1 METLPHQEIPEILY
15 LDKGWSL
22 TEQGFARIV
31 DLLNTQGAPRSI
43 LEFGSGRSTVRFSLT
58 FPQASILSLESD
70 RLEFLEAQRLAHQF
84 GRENAITLRHCPL
97 APHAYGDGEIA
108 SYQSEPLVCERRFDC
123 VIIDG
128 PPFYILRG
136 REICLYESYSS
147 LEIGGL
153 VILDDFSRKAEQTIV
168 ANWLSVYPGSFAPPR
183 VLDSRHGIAVLQ
195 KVKSVAP
202 NWQSET
208 LKADRQKVAARRR
221 RIRDALVHLDDNA
234 WLVLLNHLYPNDAAS
249 PNRSAGMMK
258 AIRDAHGVSQEQIR
272 EALTSDAMLPDT
284 DRQLLV
290 DNCFKILENEI
301 ME

>member
-1 METLPHQEIPEILY
+1 MATLPYQEIPEILN

-22 TEQGFARIV
+22 TEQGFALIV
-31 DLLNTQGAPRSI
+31 DLLNSSGAPRSI
-43 LEFGSGRSTVRFSLT
+43 LEFGSGRSTVRLSLT
-58 FPQASILSLESD
+58 FPEASVLSLESD
-70 RLEFLEAQRLAHQF
+70 QLEFVEAQRLVRQF
-84 GRENAITLRHCPL
+84 VCENAITLRHCPL
-97 APHAYGDGEIA
+97 ASHAYGDGEIA
-108 SYQSEPLVCERRFDC
+108 SYQSEPLVREGRFDC

-136 REICLYESYSS
+136 REICLYESYCS

-153 VILDDFSRKAEQTIV
+153 VILDDFYRKAEQTIV
-168 ANWLSVYPGSFAPPR
+168 SNWLSVYPGSFAPAQ
-183 VLDSRHGIAVLQ
+183 VLDSRHGIVALQ
-195 KVKSVAP
+195 KIKSVAP

-208 LKADRQKVAARRR
+208 LKADRQKVAARRQ
-221 RIRDALVHLDDNA
+221 RIRDALVHLDDHA

-272 EALTSDAMLPDT
+272 EALNRDGTLADA
-284 DRQLLV
+284 DRRLLV
-290 DNCFKILENEI
+290 DNCFKTIENEI